1 MNNLVHP
8 ALFGLIIDFF
18 YTGTNAME
26 NIFPEVFENEVPCP
40 AIAFAAT
47 AVYFPSLYFLLYT
60 EV

>member
-18 YTGTNAME
+18 YTGTNTMA
-26 NIFPEVFENEVPCP
+26 NIFLEVFKNKVPRP
-40 AIAFAAT
+40 AVAFAAT

-60 EV
+60 EI